1 MKQHEQFYTGKY
13 NLAAKFYASSLGVI
27 WDGNEEQTAYVLNS
41 TTVELVKAYNLHQT
55 KRVPKIHIVY
65 FYRSHLNA
73 RLYLAGNILYAQNA
87 SELC

>member
-41 TTVELVKAYNLHQT
+41 TIQW
-55 KRVPKIHIVY
+55 
-65 FYRSHLNA
+65 S
-73 RLYLAGNILYAQNA
+73 
-87 SELC
+87 